1 MKNRSYGKVYV
12 AEDMISGDAVAVKKV
27 RIVQDEWLLQ
37 EEVKS
42 LKKCN
47 YPFLVRYNDILKV
60 GNKLWARSLKLG

>member
-47 YPFLVRYNDILKV
+47 SPFLVRYNDILKV
-60 GNKLWARSLKLG
+60 GNELWVRSLKLG

>member
-1 MKNRSYGKVYV
+1 M
-12 AEDMISGDAVAVKKV
+12 AEEMISGDAVAVKKV
-27 RIVQDEWLLQ
+27 QIVQDECLVQ

-47 YPFLVRYNDILKV
+47 FPFLMRWNDILKV

>member
-1 MKNRSYGKVYV
+1 MKNRSYGEVYV

-27 RIVQDEWLLQ
+27 QIVQDEWLVQ

-47 YPFLVRYNDILKV
+47 SPFLVRWNDIPKV
-60 GNKLWARSLKLG
+60 GNELWVRSLKLG